1 MNLLHMKYA
10 TVIAETNSIN
20 KAAELLYV
28 GQPTLS
34 RAVKE
39 LETNLGVTIFERSA
53 KGMFLTPD
61 GETFIR
67 YAKTVLNQVDAIEDM
82 FRKGRVRK
90 TRFSVSVPRA
100 SYISE
105 AFAAFSKLIEK
116 NTQAEIFYKETNSMR
131 TLRNVLQENY
141 KLGIVRYA
149 ENYDKYYKAMMEEKG
164 LENELITRFRYVLLM
179 STESPL
185 AKKEHITY
193 NDLKDKI
200 EIAHADPYVPSLP
213 FAQIKKTELPDNSD
227 RRIFVFERASQ
238 FELLNQNP
246 DTFMWVSS
254 IPQSLLERYGLTQR
268 ECEENHKIYKDVL
281 IYHKDYTL
289 SKLDNLFIEQLIRAK
304 REVIDGNKD
313 MVI

>member
-10 TVIAETNSIN
+10 VVIAETNSIN

-39 LETNLGVTIFERSA
+39 LESSLGVTIFERSA

-67 YAKTVLNQVDAIEDM
+67 YAKTVLRQVDAIEEM
-82 FRKGRVRK
+82 FQKGRVSK
-90 TRFSVSVPRA
+90 KRFSVSVPRA
-100 SYISE
+100 SYIAE
-105 AFAAFSKLIEK
+105 AFAAFSKLIGK
-116 NTQAEIFYKETNSMR
+116 DTQAEIFYKETNSMR

-164 LENELITRFRYVLLM
+164 LEHELITKFRYVLLM
-179 STESPL
+179 SDSSPL
-185 AKKEHITY
+185 AAKENITFD
-193 NDLKDKI
+193 DLKDKI

-213 FAQIKKTELPDNSD
+213 FAQIKKEELPDNSD

-238 FELLNQNP
+238 FELLSQNP
-246 DTFMWVSS
+246 ETFMWVSS
-254 IPQSLLERYGLTQR
+254 IPQKLLQRYGLTQR
-268 ECEENHKIYKDVL
+268 VCDENRRVYKDVL
-281 IYHKDYTL
+281 IYRRDYTL
-289 SKLDNLFIEQLIRAK
+289 GNLDNLFIEQLVKAK
-304 REVIDGNKD
+304 RDVIG
-313 MVI
+313 